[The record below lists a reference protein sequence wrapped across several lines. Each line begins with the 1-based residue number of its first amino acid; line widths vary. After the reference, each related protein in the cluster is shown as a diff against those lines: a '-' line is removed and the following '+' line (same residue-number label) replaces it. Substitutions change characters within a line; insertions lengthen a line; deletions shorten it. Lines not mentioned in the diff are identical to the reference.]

1 MTIYVKIITLAA
13 ILVAL
18 ASGAPL
24 QAQTPEIDALRA
36 GAEQG
41 DASAQSSLGIMYD
54 YGGGVSEDDAVVV
67 RWSPTKGMPARSTAS
82 GPCTPPAA
90 VSCRITSK
98 HTCGGILQRRDRPG
112 KTASCRSRPATPWQT
127 S

>member
-1 MTIYVKIITLAA
+1 MKLVAA
-13 ILVAL
+13 VAVLVAL
-18 ASGAPL
+18 ASGA

-54 YGGGVSEDDAVVV
+54 YGGGVPEDDAVAV
-67 RWSPTKGMPARSTAS
+67 RWYQWAPTKGMPARSTAS